1 MSDRQSLTGL
11 PGADSPPE
19 AANPANPAR
28 AAQEVLAA
36 PMVAISAVTDELN
49 YGVAKLTGGI
59 SRALPSFPAARLWV
73 DMVFGWP
80 HYHMHPPNLT
90 PPAPPIFLPSIGP
103 AILSGAL
110 NVLINGFPSA
120 RCGDVGFGAW
130 CGGFYP
136 LFEVFTGSSN
146 VFIGGARAS
155 RMLIDF
161 TRHCSTSF
169 FKKKPKY
176 VGKHRAKPGKHRASP
191 GKHRP
196 KPGKHRKPLDMEK
209 IGLAIAGGMA
219 GYTGLMGG
227 VGVAAAETDM
237 ANALQA
243 AEEAQTE
250 SEAAAAMADAEA
262 SALEASMTAA
272 QTAADLAAMA
282 LSFGMGMD
290 PGEPPLLCFGNFIT
304 GSHNVL
310 IGGIPMPGWETILSG
325 LGKMFKPVAERIQM
339 KVPEGSLRSQ
349 LLCLITGHPVDI
361 ATGRVFTSQTDFE
374 LPGRI
379 PVEFTRIY
387 DSSAIDYEG
396 PLGRGWTHPYDIH
409 LWEDERQQMVI
420 LRTEEGVLLG
430 FDLIGVGEKAFN
442 PLEKRWL
449 ERPDEKVYVVRGKDG
464 ARYKFSPAK
473 ERDSAI
479 EAVDD
484 LEGKSEATAL
494 RLSEIEDRN
503 GNRIGLF
510 YERGRLGWLEDAAGT
525 RVNFSYITLDN
536 GAVRLAGMNLAL
548 DGDSGRT
555 AKLVNFTYDSE
566 GRLTNATDRGLM
578 PWRYAYD
585 GDLLIRETNRN
596 GLSFHFA
603 YKGGGKEARCVHT
616 WGDGGI
622 YERWLDYDREAR
634 MTVVENSLGARTRYY
649 FNELDLPV
657 RIVDAMGG
665 ERKFSYGPNGEL
677 LSKTDQI
684 GCETKY
690 LYNSR
695 LDCISIIRPDGT
707 ARRFDYSRDSL
718 PERLTDEA
726 GAEFRRE
733 YDERGN
739 ITATI
744 DALGHRREYD
754 YNQFG
759 DLERAVDPLGGATK
773 FKWNERGRIT
783 EFTTP
788 LGARTIYSYDEWG
801 RLGRV
806 NDPLGHATRYAYDA
820 LDRMV
825 WVERPDGTRNRYE
838 YDPEGNLTNFL
849 DANGAETRFRYVD
862 YNKLGVQIDALGYT
876 RRYAYNT
883 EANLVEV
890 RNERG
895 EGHRFTYDALDRVTR
910 EVGFDDL
917 RWEYNYDPAGQL
929 IARTDPAGRVTRLV
943 RDLQGRVI
951 ERRRPDGSA
960 ISFSYDRVGRL
971 AETDA
976 PGSELQYKYD
986 ALGRVIWES
995 QNGQV
1000 IEHEYDAVGRRIK
1013 RRSPSGQVVEFT
1025 YDADGQLSSL
1035 QTPRGAMEF
1044 EYDKARRMT
1053 KRRMPGELEESLYY
1067 DQCGR
1072 IIEQWLDKPRQTL
1085 FHRGYKYDFE
1095 GNLIELADSKKGTS
1109 RFAYDPVERLREVTQ
1124 PERKIE
1130 RFVYDSTGNLLHRGG
1145 REFRY
1150 DQPDRLTRAD
1160 GATLVYDGVGNLIE
1174 KRRAGSVIRYSYDTD
1189 NRLIAVESEEGGRVE
1204 FAYDALGRRTAKKTK
1219 DGETGFLWDGDVLL
1233 AERRTDKSDLGI
1245 IEYVNIPGSFLP
1257 LARVVRNGE
1266 GPARIES
1273 YHVDY
1278 LGTPREVTGEKGE
1291 LVWEA
1296 NYDVYGRAEAPKGEV
1311 AQPIRFQGQYEDVET
1326 GLHYNR
1332 FRYYDSESGRYVNK
1346 DPIGLAGGLNPY
1358 EYTHNPINWVD
1369 PLGLSPSRRTPPE
1382 GRAERDAMRDMAYE
1396 DQFLDPHDLE
1406 FYGRPHANSLDA
1418 TGPHDVYAIRY
1429 VGGRD
1434 DLGIKPGTVL
1444 HYGETGRGYRTRGVE
1459 WARFFREEYGFL
1471 VESVRLTTVEGK
1483 RAAREQETRRIQ
1495 IFERLFGHK
1504 PGFFTPDG
1512 QFVQTQKS
1520 CH

>member
-19 AANPANPAR
+19 ADSPANPAR

-36 PMVAISAVTDELN
+36 PMVAIEAVTDELN

-110 NVLINGFPSA
+110 NVLINGFPAA

-130 CGGFYP
+130 CGGYYP

-169 FKKKPKY
+169 SKKKY
-176 VGKHRAKPGKHRASP
+176 VGKHRAKPGKHRTSP
-191 GKHRP
+191 GEHRA
-196 KPGKHRKPLDMEK
+196 KPGKHRKPLDLTK
-209 IGLAIAGGMA
+209 LGPAITVGMA
-219 GYTGLMGG
+219 GYTGLMGE
-227 VGVAAAETDM
+227 VGVAASATDI
-237 ANALQA
+237 ANDLQA
-243 AEEAQTE
+243 AENALTE

-262 SALEASMTAA
+262 QALGAAMNAA

-325 LGKMFKPVAERIQM
+325 LGKMLRPLAERIQM
-339 KVPEGSLRSQ
+339 KLPAGSLRSQ

-379 PVEFTRIY
+379 TIEFTRTY

-396 PLGRGWTHPYDIH
+396 PLGCGWTHHYDIH
-409 LWEDERQQMVI
+409 LWEDERQRMVI

-430 FDLIGVGEKAFN
+430 FDLIEVGEKTFN
-442 PLEKRWL
+442 PLEKRRL
-449 ERPDEKVYVVRGKDG
+449 ERLGEKVYVVRGKDG
-464 ARYKFSPAK
+464 AQYKFAPAK
-473 ERDSAI
+473 ERDSVI

-503 GNRIGLF
+503 GNRIRLF
-510 YERGRLGWLEDAAGT
+510 YERGRLGWLEDATGT

-536 GAVRLAGMNLAL
+536 GAVRLTGMNLAL

-566 GRLTNATDRGLM
+566 GRLTNATDRGLI

-603 YKGGGKEARCVHT
+603 YKGVGKEARCVHT

-634 MTVVENSLGARTRYY
+634 MTVVENSLGARTSYY

-657 RIVDAMGG
+657 RVVDALGG

-677 LSKTDQI
+677 LSETDQI
-684 GCETKY
+684 GRETKY
-690 LYNSR
+690 LYDSR
-695 LDCISIIRPDGT
+695 LDCISVLHPDGT
-707 ARRFDYSRDSL
+707 ARRFDYISGSL
-718 PERLTDEA
+718 PTKLTDEA

-739 ITATI
+739 ITATV
-744 DALGHRREYD
+744 DALGHRREYG

-759 DLERAVDPLGGATK
+759 DLEGAVDPLGGAMR
-773 FKWNERGRIT
+773 FKWNERGQII

-788 LGARTIYSYDEWG
+788 LSARTIYVYDERG
-801 RLGRV
+801 RLARV
-806 NDPLGHATRYAYDA
+806 SDPLGNATRYAYDA
-820 LDRMV
+820 SDRPV
-825 WVERPDGTRNRYE
+825 WVERPDGARNHYE

-862 YNKLGVQIDALGYT
+862 YNKLGERIDARGHT
-876 RRYAYNT
+876 RRFVYDA

-895 EGHRFTYDALDRVTR
+895 EAYRFVYDALDRVTR
-910 EVGFDDL
+910 EVGFDGL
-917 RWEYNYDPAGQL
+917 KWEYEYDPADQL
-929 IARTDPAGRVTRLV
+929 IARTDPAGRVNRLV

-951 ERRRPDGSA
+951 EKQRPDGST
-960 ISFSYDRVGRL
+960 ISFGYDRVGRL
-971 AETDA
+971 AEADA
-976 PGSELQYKYD
+976 PDSELEFRYD
-986 ALGRVIWES
+986 ALGRVVWES

-1000 IEHEYDAVGRRIK
+1000 IESEYDAVGRRIK
-1013 RRSPSGQVVEFT
+1013 RRSPWGQIVEFT
-1025 YDADGQLSSL
+1025 YDADSQLSRL
-1035 QTPRGAMEF
+1035 QTPRGVMEF
-1044 EYDKARRMT
+1044 EYDKAGRIA
-1053 KRRMPGELEESLYY
+1053 KWRMPGEL
-1067 DQCGR
+1067 
-1072 IIEQWLDKPRQTL
+1072 
-1085 FHRGYKYDFE
+1085 
-1095 GNLIELADSKKGTS
+1095 
-1109 RFAYDPVERLREVTQ
+1109 
-1124 PERKIE
+1124 
-1130 RFVYDSTGNLLHRGG
+1130 
-1145 REFRY
+1145 
-1150 DQPDRLTRAD
+1150 
-1160 GATLVYDGVGNLIE
+1160 
-1174 KRRAGSVIRYSYDTD
+1174 
-1189 NRLIAVESEEGGRVE
+1189 
-1204 FAYDALGRRTAKKTK
+1204 
-1219 DGETGFLWDGDVLL
+1219 
-1233 AERRTDKSDLGI
+1233 
-1245 IEYVNIPGSFLP
+1245 
-1257 LARVVRNGE
+1257 
-1266 GPARIES
+1266 
-1273 YHVDY
+1273 
-1278 LGTPREVTGEKGE
+1278 
-1291 LVWEA
+1291 
-1296 NYDVYGRAEAPKGEV
+1296 
-1311 AQPIRFQGQYEDVET
+1311 
-1326 GLHYNR
+1326 
-1332 FRYYDSESGRYVNK
+1332 
-1346 DPIGLAGGLNPY
+1346 
-1358 EYTHNPINWVD
+1358 
-1369 PLGLSPSRRTPPE
+1369 
-1382 GRAERDAMRDMAYE
+1382 
-1396 DQFLDPHDLE
+1396 
-1406 FYGRPHANSLDA
+1406 
-1418 TGPHDVYAIRY
+1418 
-1429 VGGRD
+1429 
-1434 DLGIKPGTVL
+1434 
-1444 HYGETGRGYRTRGVE
+1444 
-1459 WARFFREEYGFL
+1459 
-1471 VESVRLTTVEGK
+1471 
-1483 RAAREQETRRIQ
+1483 
-1495 IFERLFGHK
+1495 
-1504 PGFFTPDG
+1504 
-1512 QFVQTQKS
+1512 
-1520 CH
+1520 